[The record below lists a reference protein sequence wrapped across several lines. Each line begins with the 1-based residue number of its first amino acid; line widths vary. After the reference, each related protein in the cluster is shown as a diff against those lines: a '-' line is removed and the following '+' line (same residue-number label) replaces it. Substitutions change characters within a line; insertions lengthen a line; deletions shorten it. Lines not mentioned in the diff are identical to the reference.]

1 MSGNSCESALQTA
14 PIVRALPGP
23 CGGWPGLRSGP
34 TGASPSDGAG
44 GCSVRVS
51 SAIALAREVGQ
62 LVLADLQLVAVLE
75 AVGIDPAAVDVG
87 AVERARVVQVPPA
100 RAAHELGVVARDR
113 DVVEEDLGVGRAPD
127 HQALAAQRA
136 GLPDPPAARA
146 DDERAALGRDVAD
159 VDRAQLARGLID
171 DVRRRRD
178 VVARGLVGA
187 LEGAA
192 LGTVVRPLTDDEAA
206 LWAMTGHSRAG
217 PGALEVVA
225 AGRPAGED
233 VRQPLHVRTG

>member
-44 GCSVRVS
+44 GCWARVS
-51 SAIALAREVGQ
+51 SDIALAREVGQ

-75 AVGIDPAAVDVG
+75 AVRVDAAAVDVG
-87 AVERARVVQVPPA
+87 PVERAGVVEVPLA
-100 RAAHELGVVARDR
+100 RAAHELRVVARDR
-113 DVVEEDLGVGRAPD
+113 DVVEEDLGVRRAAD
-127 HQALAAQRA
+127 HHALAAQRE
-136 GLPDPPAARA
+136 GLADAAAARA

-159 VDRAQLARGLID
+159 VDGPQLARRLVD
-171 DVRRRRD
+171 DVGRGRGVVTRR
-178 VVARGLVGA
+178 LVGA

-192 LGTVVRPLTDDEAA
+192 LGAVVRPLGDDEAA
-206 LWAMTGHSRAG
+206 LWTVTGHSRA
-217 PGALEVVA
+217 
-225 AGRPAGED
+225 
-233 VRQPLHVRTG
+233 